1 MAKTSPL
8 RHGDFSFRPKQFA
21 RLSSERLQMQ
31 RFHCV
36 PTFERHRPLRIL
48 GNGAVTGKRKEA
60 EMNVGI
66 IGAGNMGRAIAN
78 RLAASGQVLLADR
91 NPDSAKDSV
100 TGVGGGVTPSSMDEA
115 LAADIVVLALPFPG
129 TIRFAREHALRLVG
143 KTVVDINNPLDKR
156 WIPLLAT
163 PSTSAAEL
171 LANELPLSNVVK
183 AFSTDIAI
191 ELGTGEVDGSALDV
205 FVAGDDERAKQQ
217 VMELVQAAGLRQVD
231 AGRLDNARRLERLAR
246 FP

>member
-1 MAKTSPL
+1 MALPSPL

-21 RLSSERLQMQ
+21 GRSRERLQTQ

-36 PTFERHRPLRIL
+36 PKFKRHRTFRIL
-48 GNGAVTGKRKEA
+48 GNGAVTRERKET

-78 RLAASGQVLLADR
+78 RLAASGQVLLADC
-91 NPDSAKDSV
+91 NPDRAKAAI
-100 TGVGGGVTPSSMDEA
+100 TGDGGATPSSMDEA

-143 KTVVDINNPLDKR
+143 KTVVDINNPVDKR
-156 WIPLLAT
+156 WIPLLAS

-191 ELGTGEVDGSALDV
+191 ELGTGEVDGTDLDV
-205 FVAGDDERAKQQ
+205 FVAGDDERAKMQ

-231 AGRLDNARRLERLAR
+231 AGRLDNARRLERFAR
-246 FP
+246 LP